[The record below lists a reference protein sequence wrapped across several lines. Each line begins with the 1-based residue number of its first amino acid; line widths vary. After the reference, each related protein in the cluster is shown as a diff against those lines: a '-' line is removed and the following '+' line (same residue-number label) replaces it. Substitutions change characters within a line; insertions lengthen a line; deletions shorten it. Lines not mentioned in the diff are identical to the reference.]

1 MAHKPL
7 DLGAAIMQPGRQTTG
22 AGNVVAMGETPM
34 VLTLDQLRPN
44 PDNPR
49 TTRNP
54 RYDDIKNSIHARGL
68 DTVPKVTRMP
78 DSEPDVYIFSDGGN
92 TRYQILTELWK
103 ETGDPRFY
111 RIHVLFKPWPGRL
124 QCVIGHLA
132 ENEVRGEL
140 TFIEKAQGVHK
151 ARQIHEEQLGR
162 TVSLRELADLL
173 THEGLPIHYSTISRM
188 EDALKYLY
196 PWIPDLMESGLGRP
210 QVTALLALRQDA
222 ERVWGQFAVA
232 ADTDA
237 EFDRVFGESCRK
249 FNSPE
254 LWSLEMFRDELIGD
268 LLQALPHPSLDYDR
282 WLLEL
287 DPKERNRRHHFGEPE
302 PVVVPPS
309 VRGSST
315 VQPGAPVSGIRS
327 EVPECQ
333 PDTDTEAMPA
343 STVSIFPG
351 TEREQHGITRP
362 LKAVSDADT
371 ERTEKCSRPSQE
383 ESAGRGDCGAS
394 SAENAL
400 RPEIQPDMYGGKP
413 VFSGDVMED
422 GAAGAVLASV
432 MTGDTAPGTTDALP
446 ASVTHFAVGRDDIE
460 HRQNEAFRL
469 AWELAES
476 AGCAEEIAMD
486 RESDLSAGFGA
497 AVEKCSPVVAF
508 LAGLAGDA
516 PRTVLPV
523 SLKDLLTGGSAPEAW
538 PLLDDDHAVKLLRL
552 LSVLRRLRA
561 LQRSVLSDDD
571 EGDEN
576 DE

>member
-7 DLGAAIMQPGRQTTG
+7 NLGAAIMQPGRQASA
-22 AGNVVAMGETPM
+22 AGNVVALGETPM
-34 VLTLDQLRPN
+34 ILTLDQLRPN

-140 TFIEKAQGVHK
+140 TFIEKAQGIHK
-151 ARQIHEEQLGR
+151 ARLIYEEQLNKS
-162 TVSLRELADLL
+162 VSMRELSSLL
-173 THEGLPIHYSTISRM
+173 TEQGLPVDASSISRM
-188 EDALKYLY
+188 ENALKYLY
-196 PWIPDLMESGLGRP
+196 PWIPDLMESGLGSP
-210 QVTALLALRQDA
+210 QVRNLLALRQDA
-222 ERVWGQFAVA
+222 ERVWGQFALA
-232 ADTDA
+232 SGTDA

-309 VRGSST
+309 VRDS
-315 VQPGAPVSGIRS
+315 GAGQSGVLVSRTRP
-327 EVPECQ
+327 EAPERLPEMDPEPVPES
-333 PDTDTEAMPA
+333 AA
-343 STVSIFPG
+343 PG
-351 TEREQHGITRP
+351 TEPEQHGVARAG
-362 LKAVSDADT
+362 KAVSDTDH
-371 ERTEKCSRPSQE
+371 TEKCGLPSPE
-383 ESAGRGDCGAS
+383 ERVGREAS
-394 SAENAL
+394 PAEKAR
-400 RPEIQPDMYGGKP
+400 RPEIQPDMYGGEP
-413 VFSGDVMED
+413 VFSGDAVEAGIA
-422 GAAGAVLASV
+422 GAAVLSA
-432 MTGDTAPGTTDALP
+432 MTGGTAPSGTPDALP
-446 ASVTHFAVGRDDIE
+446 ASVTHFAEGRDDIE
-460 HRQNEAFRL
+460 HLQNEAFRL

-486 RESDLSAGFGA
+486 RESDLSAGFGTA
-497 AVEKCSPVVAF
+497 EEKCSPVTAF
-508 LAGLAGDA
+508 LVGLTGDA
-516 PRTVLPV
+516 PLTVSPV
-523 SLKDLLTGGSAPEAW
+523 SLTDLLTGGSAPEAW
-538 PLLDDDHAVKLLRL
+538 PLLDDEHAVKLLRL

-561 LQRSVLSDDD
+561 LQRSVLPEDD
-571 EGDEN
+571 EEDES